1 MTVFPCNANLAIP
14 LVLPLYI
21 FLVLEY
27 SFIASFVSSIAP
39 IILCN
44 HGLIYVLTDLL
55 PNCRL
60 YDGPSLLCSSLNF
73 QPLLSCVAY
82 VRHIVAG

>member
-1 MTVFPCNANLAIP
+1 MTVFSCNANLAVP

-27 SFIASFVSSIAP
+27 SFIAFFVSSIAP

-44 HGLIYVLTDLL
+44 HVLIYVLTDLL

-60 YDGPSLLCSSLNF
+60 YAGPDLCCVHHRILNPF
-73 QPLLSCVAY
+73 YPTWHTLG
-82 VRHIVAG
+82 I